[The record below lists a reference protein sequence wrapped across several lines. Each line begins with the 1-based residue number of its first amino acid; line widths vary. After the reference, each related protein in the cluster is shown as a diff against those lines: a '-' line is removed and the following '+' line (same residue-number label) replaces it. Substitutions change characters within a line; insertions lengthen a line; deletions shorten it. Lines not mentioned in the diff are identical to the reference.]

1 MRRDHVALLALLTV
15 TLLACAAPQ
24 THRFAFDYSP
34 RQALRMIREILREQG
49 YRIAVFDEPAGMLKT
64 EHREFEGQEG
74 QLVRYQFVISI
85 VNPHE
90 LRVKVIPATALGYRD
105 QIMETLLEPLKKAGL
120 HPKYI
125 PPPRSKPKYWKR
137 PPSLP

>member
-1 MRRDHVALLALLTV
+1 MRRNHVALLALLTV

-64 EHREFEGQEG
+64 EHREFAGQEG
-74 QLVRYQFVISI
+74 LPMREQVANDTPGAELAQCRLDFQEVTKI
-85 VNPHE
+85 VNTYTDGLIE
-90 LRVKVIPATALGYRD
+90 EALFPD
-105 QIMETLLEPLKKAGL
+105 APKA
-120 HPKYI
+120 H
-125 PPPRSKPKYWKR
+125 
-137 PPSLP
+137 